1 MKLFTIGFSEK
12 SAEEFFSLLEA
23 NAVKKIIDIRILP
36 STETDGFAKG
46 EDLAYLARKM
56 LAIDYEHHYD
66 YAPTLDLLSRAHEG
80 AISWDGYVVEYH
92 QLIKER
98 EILKDLEIEEFDEAC
113 LLCFEHQPERCHRRL
128 LAEYLQAAYP
138 EVEIVHLV
146 D

>member
-12 SAEEFFSLLEA
+12 SAEEFFRLLEA
-23 NAVKKIIDIRILP
+23 NGVKKIIDIRILP

-46 EDLAYLARKM
+46 EDLAYFAQKILN
-56 LAIDYEHHYD
+56 IDYEHHLS
-66 YAPTLDLLSRAHEG
+66 YAPTLDLLTHAHEG
-80 AISWDGYVVEYH
+80 AVSWEGYVVEYH

-98 EILKDLEIEEFDEAC
+98 EILKDLEIADFDQAC
-113 LLCFEHQPERCHRRL
+113 LLCFEHQPEQCHRRL